1 MSPISFLNPLMLA
14 GLAAIA
20 APIILHLLNRQRFR
34 IVPWGAMMFLRQSLA
49 KAKRRLRFQH
59 LLLMLVRILIL
70 AFLALA
76 LARPLMKTAFTAYL
90 GHSRT
95 DLVLVLDSSFST
107 TYGGGETSDF
117 ENIRRTALS
126 LIDTLRQGDTVLVII
141 AGDTARPLSSDP
153 SFELQRTKQL
163 VVTLQPQPRPANLL
177 RAAEEAG
184 AWLPKLRN
192 PNHEVYIITDGASHG
207 WSTDRAADW
216 ERVAAVFAKRQP
228 KPTVRILT
236 VGAAERS
243 NLAIVDL
250 NVQPRIVAASNTARI
265 TGCIANYSGSAR
277 DISAALSL
285 DGIQKAT
292 KDAHLEPSETA
303 TVTFNIQFPE
313 PGPHR
318 AALDIGAD
326 ALTLDNRRYLAL
338 DALETLPVLIA
349 DGSPSPN
356 AFRSGSGFLAA
367 ALQPG
372 DESVVRPTV
381 IDAHALPATDLTPY
395 RVLVLANVARMD
407 RALAEKLERYVSSG
421 RGLLVAP
428 GSLAEA
434 SDYNTA
440 LFQEGRYLLPAK
452 LLSISRAQQNA
463 PNRVAANA
471 TWRPE
476 LAELVQAQMQSWWR
490 LNPGAGTFT
499 LATFANGDP
508 LLVARRLGD
517 GRVLQ
522 TALPLDNSWSDLPI
536 HPVFVPLA
544 HEMIYELA
552 VSTQA
557 SRNLAV
563 GEPSPARDVKTDEPG
578 VFASGGRALA
588 INLNAAESDL
598 SPLSPPQRDLITRWL
613 GATFPENW
621 RELPSR
627 ISNERFGMQ
636 LWREL
641 VVLALLLAVVET
653 LLTSLWSARRSP
665 GEVAAPKMVMNR

>member
-1 MSPISFLNPLMLA
+1 MSPVSFLNPVMLA

-34 IVPWGAMMFLRQSLA
+34 VVPWGAMMFLRQSLA
-49 KAKRRLRFQH
+49 KARRRLRFQH
-59 LLLMLVRILIL
+59 LLLMLIRICIL

-76 LARPLMKTAFTAYL
+76 LARPLVKTAFTAYL

-107 TYGGGETSDF
+107 TYAAGETTDF

-126 LIDTLRQGDTVLVII
+126 LVDTLRQGDTVSVII
-141 AGDTARPLSSDP
+141 ASDTARPLSSDP
-153 SFELQRTKQL
+153 SFELQRTKQAIAQ
-163 VVTLQPQPRPANLL
+163 LQPQPRSANLL
-177 RAAEEAG
+177 RAAEEVASL
-184 AWLPKLRN
+184 LPKLRN
-192 PNHEVYIITDGASHG
+192 PNHEIYFITDGAARG
-207 WSTDRAADW
+207 WSTDRAGDW
-216 ERVAAVFAKRQP
+216 ERVAGVLAKRQP
-228 KPTVRILT
+228 KPTVRVLA
-236 VGAAERS
+236 VAAAERP
-243 NLAIVDL
+243 NVAIVDL
-250 NVQPRIVAASNTARI
+250 NVQPRIVAASSTARI
-265 TGCIANYSGSAR
+265 TGRIANYGGSVR
-277 DISAALSL
+277 DISAALSI
-285 DGIQKAT
+285 DGVQKAA
-292 KDAHLEPSETA
+292 KDARVEAGDSA
-303 TVTFNIQFPE
+303 AVMFNIQFPDH
-313 PGPHR
+313 GPHR
-318 AALDIGAD
+318 VSLDIGAD
-326 ALTLDNRRYLAL
+326 SLPLDNRRYLAL
-338 DALETLPVLIA
+338 GAVETLPVLIA

-367 ALQPG
+367 ALQPS
-372 DESVVRPTV
+372 DESVVKPV
-381 IDAHALPATDLTPY
+381 VMDAHALNAADLSRY
-395 RVLVLANVARMD
+395 RVLVLANVARVD
-407 RALAEKLERYVSSG
+407 RALAEKLEQFVASG

-434 SDYNTA
+434 NDYNNA

-452 LLSISRAQQNA
+452 LLNVVRAQPNA

-476 LAELVQAQMQSWWR
+476 LAELTQAQLQSWWR

-499 LATFANGDP
+499 LATLANGDP
-508 LLVARRLGD
+508 LLISRRLGD

-536 HPVFVPLA
+536 HPVFVPLV

-552 VSTQA
+552 IPTQA

-563 GEPSPARDVKTDEPG
+563 GDPPPARDIKTDEPG
-578 VFASGGRALA
+578 VFAAGGRALA
-588 INLNAAESDL
+588 INLDATESDL
-598 SPLSPPQRDLITRWL
+598 SPLSAAQRDSITRWL
-613 GATFPENW
+613 GATFPDNW

-641 VVLALLLAVVET
+641 VALALLLAVVET
-653 LLTSLWSARRSP
+653 LLTSLWSARRTF
-665 GEVAAPKMVMNR
+665 GEAATPKMVMNR

>member
-49 KAKRRLRFQH
+49 KATRRLRFQH
-59 LLLMLVRILIL
+59 WLLMLVRIFIL

-76 LARPLMKTAFTAYL
+76 LARPLVKTAFTAYL

-95 DLVLVLDSSFST
+95 DLVLVLDNSFST
-107 TYGGGETSDF
+107 THTSGETSDF

-126 LIDTLRQGDTVLVII
+126 LIDTLRQGDTVSVII
-141 AGDTARPLSSDP
+141 ASDTARPLSSDP
-153 SFELQRTKQL
+153 SFELQRTKQAI
-163 VVTLQPQPRPANLL
+163 VQLQPQPRPANML
-177 RAAEEAG
+177 RAAEEIAVL
-184 AWLPKLRN
+184 LPKLRN
-192 PNHEVYIITDGASHG
+192 PNHEVYFITDGAARG
-207 WSTDRAADW
+207 WSTDRTGDW

-228 KPTVRILT
+228 KPTVRVLT
-236 VGAAERS
+236 VAAADRP
-243 NLAIVDL
+243 NFAIVDL
-250 NVQPRIVAASNTARI
+250 NVQPRIVAASSTARL
-265 TGCIANYSGSAR
+265 TARVANHSSAAG
-277 DISAALSL
+277 DISATLSI
-285 DGIQKAT
+285 DGIQKAA
-292 KDAHLEPSETA
+292 KDAHIEAGDTA
-303 TVTFNIQFPE
+303 AVTFNIQFPE

-318 AALDIGAD
+318 VALDIGAD
-326 ALTLDNRRYLAL
+326 ALPLDNRRYLAL
-338 DALETLPVLIA
+338 DAVETLPVLIA

-367 ALQPG
+367 ALQPS
-372 DESVVRPTV
+372 DEGVVKPV
-381 IDAHALPATDLTPY
+381 VMDAHALASADLSRY
-395 RVLVLANVARMD
+395 RVLVLANVARVD
-407 RALAEKLERYVSSG
+407 RALAEKLEQFVASG

-434 SDYNTA
+434 ADYNHA

-452 LLSISRAQQNA
+452 LLSVVRAQPNA
-463 PNRVAANA
+463 PNRVSANA

-476 LAELVQAQMQSWWR
+476 LAELTQAQVQSWWR

-499 LATFANGDP
+499 LATLANGDP
-508 LLVARRLGD
+508 LLISRRLGD

-536 HPVFVPLA
+536 HPVFVPLV

-552 VSTQA
+552 IPTQA
-557 SRNLAV
+557 SRNLLV
-563 GEPSPARDVKTDEPG
+563 GEPPPASDIKTDEPG
-578 VFASGGRALA
+578 VFASAGRALA
-588 INLNAAESDL
+588 VNLDATESDL
-598 SPLSPPQRDLITRWL
+598 MPISPTQRDSIARWL
-613 GATFPENW
+613 DATFPDNW

-627 ISNERFGMQ
+627 ISKERFGMQ

-641 VVLALLLAVVET
+641 VALALLLAVVET
-653 LLTSLWSARRSP
+653 LLTSLWSARRAPS
-665 GEVAAPKMVMNR
+665 EAAAPKMVMNR

>member
-1 MSPISFLNPLMLA
+1 MSPISFLNPAMLA
-14 GLAAIA
+14 GLAVIA
-20 APIILHLLNRQRFR
+20 APIVLHLLNRQRFR
-34 IVPWGAMMFLRQSLA
+34 IVHWGAMMFLRQSLA
-49 KAKRRLRFQH
+49 KARRRLRFQH

-76 LARPLMKTAFTAYL
+76 LARPLVKTAFTAYL

-107 TYGGGETSDF
+107 GYAAGEASDF
-117 ENIRRTALS
+117 ENIRRTAIS
-126 LIDTLRQGDTVLVII
+126 LVDTLRHGDTVSVIV
-141 AGDTARPLSSDP
+141 ASDVSRPLTSDP
-153 SFELQRTKQL
+153 SFELQRTKQMIAA
-163 VVTLQPQPRPANLL
+163 LQPQPRPANLL
-177 RAAEEAG
+177 RAAQEVTT
-184 AWLPKLRN
+184 WLPKLRN

-207 WSTDRAADW
+207 WSTDRATDW
-216 ERVAAVFAKRQP
+216 ERIAAVLAKRQP
-228 KPTVRILT
+228 KPTVRVLA
-236 VGAAERS
+236 VAPAERP
-243 NLAIVDL
+243 NLAVTDL
-250 NVQPRIVAASNTARI
+250 NVQPRIVAVSSAARI
-265 TGCIANYSGSAR
+265 TGRIANHGAAAR
-277 DISAALSL
+277 DVSAALSL

-292 KDAHLEPSETA
+292 KDVHLEAGESA
-303 TVTFNIQFPE
+303 TVTFNIQFPDA
-313 PGPHR
+313 GPHR

-326 ALTLDNRRYLAL
+326 ALALDNRRYLAL
-338 DALETLPVLIA
+338 DAVEALPVLIA

-381 IDAHALPATDLTPY
+381 MDAHTLTTTDLARY
-395 RVLVLANVARMD
+395 RVLVLANVARVD
-407 RALAEKLERYVSSG
+407 RALAEKLEQFVASG
-421 RGLLVAP
+421 HGLLVAP

-452 LLSISRAQQNA
+452 LNAVVRAQPNA
-463 PNRVAANA
+463 PNRVNANA
-471 TWRPE
+471 TWRAE
-476 LAELVQAQMQSWWR
+476 LAELVQGQVQSWWR
-490 LNPGAGTFT
+490 LAPGANTFT
-499 LATFANGDP
+499 LATLASGDP
-508 LLVARRLGD
+508 FLVARRLGD

-536 HPVFVPLA
+536 HPVFVPLV

-552 VSTQA
+552 LSTQA

-563 GEPSPARDVKTDEPG
+563 GDASPARDVKTDEPG
-578 VFASGGRALA
+578 VFSSAGRALA
-588 INLNAAESDL
+588 VNLDAAESDL
-598 SPLSPPQRDLITRWL
+598 APLAPAQRELLARWL
-613 GATFPENW
+613 GAAFPENW

-641 VVLALLLAVVET
+641 VALAFLLAVVET
-653 LLTSLWSARRSP
+653 LLASLWSARRAP
-665 GEVAAPKMVMNR
+665 NEVAAPKMVMNR

>member
-49 KAKRRLRFQH
+49 KATRRLRFQH
-59 LLLMLVRILIL
+59 WLLMLVRIFIL

-76 LARPLMKTAFTAYL
+76 LARPLVKTAFTAYL

-95 DLVLVLDSSFST
+95 DLVLVLDNSFST
-107 TYGGGETSDF
+107 THTSGETSDF

-126 LIDTLRQGDTVLVII
+126 LIDTLRQGDTVSVII
-141 AGDTARPLSSDP
+141 ASDTARPLSSDP
-153 SFELQRTKQL
+153 SFELQRTKQAI
-163 VVTLQPQPRPANLL
+163 VQLQPQPRPANML
-177 RAAEEAG
+177 RAAEEIAVL
-184 AWLPKLRN
+184 LPKLRN
-192 PNHEVYIITDGASHG
+192 PNHEIYFITDGAARG
-207 WSTDRAADW
+207 WSTDRTGDW

-228 KPTVRILT
+228 KPTVRVLT
-236 VGAAERS
+236 VAAADRP
-243 NLAIVDL
+243 NFAIVDL
-250 NVQPRIVAASNTARI
+250 NVQPRIVAASSTARL
-265 TGCIANYSGSAR
+265 TARVANHSSAAG
-277 DISAALSL
+277 DISATLSI
-285 DGIQKAT
+285 DGIQKAA
-292 KDAHLEPSETA
+292 KDAHIEAGDTA
-303 TVTFNIQFPE
+303 AVTFNIQFPE

-318 AALDIGAD
+318 VALDIGAD
-326 ALTLDNRRYLAL
+326 ALPLDNRRYLAL
-338 DALETLPVLIA
+338 DAVETLPVLIA

-367 ALQPG
+367 ALQPS
-372 DESVVRPTV
+372 DEGVVKPV
-381 IDAHALPATDLTPY
+381 VMDAHALASADLSRY
-395 RVLVLANVARMD
+395 RVLVLANVARVD
-407 RALAEKLERYVSSG
+407 RALAEKLEQFVASG

-434 SDYNTA
+434 ADYNQA

-452 LLSISRAQQNA
+452 LLSVVRAQPNA
-463 PNRVAANA
+463 PIRVSANA

-476 LAELVQAQMQSWWR
+476 LAELTQAQVQSWWR

-499 LATFANGDP
+499 LATLANGDP
-508 LLVARRLGD
+508 LLISRRLGD

-536 HPVFVPLA
+536 HPVFVPLV

-552 VSTQA
+552 IPTQA
-557 SRNLAV
+557 SRNLLV
-563 GEPSPARDVKTDEPG
+563 GEPPPANNIKTDEPG
-578 VFASGGRALA
+578 VFASAGRALA
-588 INLNAAESDL
+588 VNLDATESDL
-598 SPLSPPQRDLITRWL
+598 MPISPTQRDSIARWL
-613 GATFPENW
+613 DATFPDNW

-627 ISNERFGMQ
+627 ISKERFGMQ

-641 VVLALLLAVVET
+641 VALALLLAVVET
-653 LLTSLWSARRSP
+653 LLTSLWSARRAPS
-665 GEVAAPKMVMNR
+665 EAAAPKMVMNR

>member
-49 KAKRRLRFQH
+49 KATRRLRFQH
-59 LLLMLVRILIL
+59 WLLMLVRIFIL

-76 LARPLMKTAFTAYL
+76 LARPLVKTAFTAYL

-95 DLVLVLDSSFST
+95 DLVLVLDNSFST
-107 TYGGGETSDF
+107 THTSGETSDF

-126 LIDTLRQGDTVLVII
+126 LIDTLRQGDTVSVII
-141 AGDTARPLSSDP
+141 ASDTARPLSSDP
-153 SFELQRTKQL
+153 SFELQRTKQAI
-163 VVTLQPQPRPANLL
+163 VQLQPQPRPANML
-177 RAAEEAG
+177 RAAEEIAVQ
-184 AWLPKLRN
+184 LPKLRN
-192 PNHEVYIITDGASHG
+192 PNHEVYFITDGAARG
-207 WSTDRAADW
+207 WSTDRTGDW

-228 KPTVRILT
+228 KPTVRVLA
-236 VGAAERS
+236 VAAADRP
-243 NLAIVDL
+243 NFAVVDL
-250 NVQPRIVAASNTARI
+250 NVQPRIVAASSTARL
-265 TGCIANYSGSAR
+265 TARVANHSSAAG
-277 DISAALSL
+277 DISATLSI
-285 DGIQKAT
+285 DGIQKAA
-292 KDAHLEPSETA
+292 KDAHIESGDTA
-303 TVTFNIQFPE
+303 AVTFNIQFPE

-318 AALDIGAD
+318 VALDIGAD
-326 ALTLDNRRYLAL
+326 ALPLDNRRYLAL
-338 DALETLPVLIA
+338 DAVETLPVLIA

-367 ALQPG
+367 ALQPS
-372 DESVVRPTV
+372 DEGVVKPV
-381 IDAHALPATDLTPY
+381 VMDAHALASADLSRY
-395 RVLVLANVARMD
+395 RVLVLANVARVD
-407 RALAEKLERYVSSG
+407 RALAEKLEQFVASG

-434 SDYNTA
+434 ADYNHA

-452 LLSISRAQQNA
+452 LLSVVRAQPNA
-463 PNRVAANA
+463 PNRVSANA

-476 LAELVQAQMQSWWR
+476 LAELTQAQVQSWWR

-499 LATFANGDP
+499 LATLANGDP
-508 LLVARRLGD
+508 LLISRRLGD

-536 HPVFVPLA
+536 HPVFVPLV

-552 VSTQA
+552 IPTQA
-557 SRNLAV
+557 SRNLLV
-563 GEPSPARDVKTDEPG
+563 GEPPPANNIKTDEPG
-578 VFASGGRALA
+578 VFASAGRALA
-588 INLNAAESDL
+588 VNLDATESDL
-598 SPLSPPQRDLITRWL
+598 MPISPTQRDSIARWL
-613 GATFPENW
+613 DATFPDNW

-627 ISNERFGMQ
+627 ISKERFGMQ

-641 VVLALLLAVVET
+641 VALALLLAVVET
-653 LLTSLWSARRSP
+653 LLTSLWSARRAPS
-665 GEVAAPKMVMNR
+665 EAAAPKMVMNR

>member
-34 IVPWGAMMFLRQSLA
+34 VVPWGAMMFLRQSLA
-49 KAKRRLRFQH
+49 KARRRLRFQH
-59 LLLMLVRILIL
+59 LLLMLIRILIL

-76 LARPLMKTAFTAYL
+76 LARPLVKTAFTAYL

-107 TYGGGETSDF
+107 AYAAGETSDF

-126 LIDTLRQGDTVLVII
+126 LIDTLRQGDTVSVIV
-141 AGDTARPLSSDP
+141 ASDTARPLSTDP
-153 SFELQRTKQL
+153 SFELQRTKQAIAQ
-163 VVTLQPQPRPANLL
+163 LQPQPRAANFL
-177 RAAEEAG
+177 RAADEIA
-184 AWLPKLRN
+184 ALLPKLRN
-192 PNHEVYIITDGASHG
+192 PNHEIYFITDGAVRG
-207 WSTDRAADW
+207 WGTDRTGDW
-216 ERVAAVFAKRQP
+216 ERVAGVFAKRQP
-228 KPTVRILT
+228 RPTVRVLA
-236 VGAAERS
+236 VAAAERP
-243 NLAIVDL
+243 NVAVVDL
-250 NVQPRIVAASNTARI
+250 NVQPRIVAASSTARI
-265 TGCIANYSGSAR
+265 TARVANHGSAAR
-277 DISAALSL
+277 DISATLSI
-285 DGIQKAT
+285 DGVQKAA
-292 KDAHLEPSETA
+292 KDAHVEGGDSS

-318 AALDIGAD
+318 VSLDIGAD
-326 ALTLDNRRYLAL
+326 ALPLDNRHYLAL
-338 DALETLPVLIA
+338 DAVETLPVLIA

-367 ALQPG
+367 ALQPS
-372 DESVVRPTV
+372 DESVVKPV
-381 IDAHALPATDLTPY
+381 VMDAHALVSTDLSRY
-395 RVLVLANVARMD
+395 RVLVLANVARVD
-407 RALAEKLERYVSSG
+407 RALAEKLEQFVVSG
-421 RGLLVAP
+421 RGMLVAP

-452 LLSISRAQQNA
+452 LVSVLRAQANT

-471 TWRPE
+471 TWRLE
-476 LAELVQAQMQSWWR
+476 LAELTQAQVQSWWR

-499 LATFANGDP
+499 LATLANGDP
-508 LLVARRLGD
+508 LLISRRLGD

-536 HPVFVPLA
+536 HPVFVPLV

-552 VSTQA
+552 IPTQA
-557 SRNLAV
+557 SRNLSV
-563 GEPSPARDVKTDEPG
+563 GDPPPARGIKTDEPG
-578 VFASGGRALA
+578 VFTAAGRALA
-588 INLNAAESDL
+588 INLDPTESDL
-598 SPLSPPQRDLITRWL
+598 SSLSATQRDSIGRWL

-641 VVLALLLAVVET
+641 VALALLLAVVET
-653 LLTSLWSARRSP
+653 LLTSLWSARRTF
-665 GEVAAPKMVMNR
+665 GEAAAPKMVMNR